1 VFRTV
6 EKARIGMIEQNIEQ
20 LLSELAP
27 RTVEPVRPGLNEEIK
42 QRIPHRLTRHKINWD
57 TVNIIIDLRLNR
69 SVAAAVIIVSVL
81 LLLNLY
87 GSRDGTSGGIVQD
100 GMLLLKYFGAGRN
113 PDIEAGKAK
122 YELLI
127 ERGQDVAWYGDWVNV
142 ADSNAVLMQQ
152 KLPAGK
158 YMVTFVDGREAEVDS
173 EQLVELLSR
182 TMQKKAK

>member
-1 VFRTV
+1 V

-27 RTVEPVRPGLNEEIK
+27 RTAEPVRPGLNEEIK

-69 SVAAAVIIVSVL
+69 SVAAAVIIVSIL

-87 GSRDGTSGGIVQD
+87 GSRDATGGGIVQD
-100 GMLLLKYFGAGRN
+100 SMLLLKYLGAGSKA
-113 PDIEAGKAK
+113 DIDAGKAK
-122 YELLI
+122 YELLL
-127 ERGQDVAWYGDWVNV
+127 ERGEDVAWYGDWVNV

-152 KLPAGK
+152 RLPTGK
-158 YMVTFVDGREAEVDS
+158 YVVTFVDGHEVEIHS
-173 EQLVELLSR
+173 EQLVKLLSR
-182 TMQKKAK
+182 MMREKAK

>member
-1 VFRTV
+1 M
-6 EKARIGMIEQNIEQ
+6 KEQNVEN
-20 LLSELAP
+20 LLGELGR
-27 RTVEPVRPGLNEEIK
+27 RTAETVRPGLNEEIK
-42 QRIPHRLTRHKINWD
+42 QRIPHRLTRHKIGWD

-69 SVAAAVIIVSVL
+69 SVAAAVIIISVL

-87 GSRDGTSGGIVQD
+87 GRRDATSGGFVQD
-100 GMLLLKYFGAGRN
+100 GMLLLKYLGTGAKADVAAGRT
-113 PDIEAGKAK
+113 K

-127 ERGQDVAWYGDWVNV
+127 GRGEDVVWYGDWVDP

-158 YMVTFVDGREAEVDS
+158 YVVTFVDGRETEVDS
-173 EQLVELLSR
+173 EQLVELLSQ